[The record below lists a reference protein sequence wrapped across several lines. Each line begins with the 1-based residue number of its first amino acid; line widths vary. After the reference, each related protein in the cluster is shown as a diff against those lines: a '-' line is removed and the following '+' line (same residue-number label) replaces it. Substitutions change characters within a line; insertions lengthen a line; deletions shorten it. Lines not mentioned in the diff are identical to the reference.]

1 MGQVPIVSFWMNHT
15 YQKDSDERLSLF
27 RRWYK
32 RSPLMTYRDFSC
44 FSNQS
49 RKFDRYTTKNGFTLI
64 YFPIKNQN
72 FFLFCCMVSMIR
84 FKIATTAYFYSSW
97 TENGYHTMSHGGDPF
112 EDTVE
117 KTICVSCHTAG
128 RRCVICIIEWEW
140 YGFLWSIEQAALI
153 SPGMGISG
161 RVDHTVYFDGNC
173 IISRFG
179 FWKTKQDGIAG
190 LRYSTCF

>member
-1 MGQVPIVSFWMNHT
+1 MA
-15 YQKDSDERLSLF
+15 
-27 RRWYK
+27 
-32 RSPLMTYRDFSC
+32 YRDFSC

-49 RKFDRYTTKNGFTLI
+49 RKFDRYATKTVLHLFISQLKTKTSFCFVARFQW
-64 YFPIKNQN
+64 YVFKQQSQHM
-72 FFLFCCMVSMIR
+72 FFF
-84 FKIATTAYFYSSW
+84 SSW
-97 TENGYHTMSHGGDPF
+97 TENGDHTMCHGGDPF
-112 EDTVE
+112 EDAVE
-117 KTICVSCHTAG
+117 KTVCVSCHTAG

-161 RVDHTVYFDGNC
+161 CVDHTVYFDGNC